1 MKKLLLVLLFVP
13 LVSCVNYDDD
23 IRELNEE
30 VEVLKEKNIAQ
41 DLVLDDLDSQIS
53 SIKQQQVSDANN
65 LNNRLDL
72 LDQSLDGFNNIIAS
86 LQASNTLLNNELAS
100 IKSDLSSLTTD
111 VSSLTTDVSS
121 LTTDVSSIGT
131 TGVSSIVTT
140 QSVSNTQASLNA
152 LDSQVSI
159 LSNNLT
165 AALNRISTLEASNNS
180 SSSTGSSTTITY
192 TVTETV
198 QLQIDWLRFFVPF
211 GVNDSGWLQSFGGGL
226 AQKGGLT
233 VLFNHTT
240 NEVNFPSLP
249 NYSFPLSEQ
258 FRVEDESG
266 NIIELLRTGSNWKA
280 SISSSATKIRFLYK
294 YASSPFQL
302 YTTPYI
308 EIKPSYNKFYVS
320 FSADITYSNI
330 TDTW

>member
-1 MKKLLLVLLFVP
+1 MKKLLLVMLFCP
-13 LVSCVNYDDD
+13 IVSCVNYDDD

-41 DLVLDDLDSQIS
+41 DLVLDDLNSEIA
-53 SIKQQQVSDANN
+53 SIKQQQANDVNN

-72 LDQSLDGFNNIIAS
+72 LEQSLDGFNNIVAS
-86 LQASNTLLNNELAS
+86 LQASNTSLNSELAS
-100 IKSDLSSLTTD
+100 IQSDLSSLTTD

-121 LTTDVSSIGT
+121 LTTDVSSTGT
-131 TGVSSIVTT
+131 S
-140 QSVSNTQASLNA
+140 QSVSSTQASINT
-152 LDSQVSI
+152 LDSQISV

-198 QLQIDWLRFFVPF
+198 QLQIDWLRYFVPF
-211 GVNDSGWLQSFGGGL
+211 AVNDSGWLQSMGFGGL
-226 AQKGGLT
+226 AEQGGLT

-249 NYSFPLSEQ
+249 QYSFPLSEQ

-266 NIIELLRTGSNWKA
+266 NIIELLQTGSNWKA

-294 YASSPFQL
+294 YSSSPFQL

-320 FSADITYSNI
+320 YSGDITYSNI
-330 TDTW
+330 SDTW

>member
-1 MKKLLLVLLFVP
+1 MKKLLLVMLFCP
-13 LVSCVNYDDD
+13 IVSCVNYDDD

-41 DLVLDDLDSQIS
+41 DLVLDDLNSEIS
-53 SIKQQQVSDANN
+53 SIKQQQANDVNN

-72 LDQSLDGFNNIIAS
+72 LEQSLDGFNNIVAS
-86 LQASNTLLNNELAS
+86 LQASNTSLNSELAS
-100 IKSDLSSLTTD
+100 IQSDLSSLTTD

-121 LTTDVSSIGT
+121 LTTDVSSTGT
-131 TGVSSIVTT
+131 S
-140 QSVSNTQASLNA
+140 QSVSSTQASINT
-152 LDSQVSI
+152 LDSQISV

-198 QLQIDWLRFFVPF
+198 QLQIDWLRYFVPF
-211 GVNDSGWLQSFGGGL
+211 AVNDSGWLQSINFGGL
-226 AQKGGLT
+226 AEQGGLT

-249 NYSFPLSEQ
+249 QYSFPLSEQ

-266 NIIELLRTGSNWKA
+266 NIIELLQTGSNWKA

-294 YASSPFQL
+294 YSSSPFQL

-320 FSADITYSNI
+320 YSGDITYSNI
-330 TDTW
+330 SDTW

>member
-1 MKKLLLVLLFVP
+1 MKKLILVLLVVP

-72 LDQSLDGFNNIIAS
+72 LDQSLDGLNNIIAS
-86 LQASNTLLNNELAS
+86 IQASNTLLNNELAS

-131 TGVSSIVTT
+131 T
-140 QSVSNTQASLNA
+140 QSVSNTQASINA
-152 LDSQVSI
+152 LDSQVSV

-165 AALNRISTLEASNNS
+165 AALNRISTLEASTNT
-180 SSSTGSSTTITY
+180 SSSTGSTTTIITY
-192 TVTETV
+192 TVTDTV
-198 QLQIDWLRFFVPF
+198 QLQIDWLRYFLPYAVMDTGFVQ
-211 GVNDSGWLQSFGGGL
+211 GSFGGGL
-226 AQKGGLT
+226 TQQGGFT
-233 VLFNHTT
+233 ILFNFTDGKVNIPGLPQYGSNTATT
-240 NEVNFPSLP
+240 
-249 NYSFPLSEQ
+249 
-258 FRVEDESG
+258 FRIEDQSG
-266 NIIELLRTGSNWKA
+266 NIENLVRDGSNWKA
-280 SISSSATKIRFLYK
+280 DIPTGATKLRFLYQFNGVSG
-294 YASSPFQL
+294 YL
-302 YTTPYI
+302 MTTPFI
-308 EIKPSYNKFYVS
+308 ELKTSYNKFYIS

>member
-1 MKKLLLVLLFVP
+1 MKKLLLILMFVP

-23 IRELNEE
+23 IKDLNDEIAL
-30 VEVLKEKNIAQ
+30 LKEKNLSQ
-41 DLVLDDLDSQIS
+41 DLALNDVNSEIDA
-53 SIKQQQVSDANN
+53 IKTQQVSDANN

-86 LQASNTLLNNELAS
+86 IQVSNTLLNNELAS

-111 VSSLTTDVSS
+111 VSSL
-121 LTTDVSSIGT
+121 
-131 TGVSSIVTT
+131 TT

-226 AQKGGLT
+226 AQQGGLT

>member
-1 MKKLLLVLLFVP
+1 MKKVILTFLCILP
-13 LVSCVNYDDD
+13 VSCVNYDDD
-23 IRELNEE
+23 IRDLNEE
-30 VEVLKEKNIAQ
+30 IEVLKEKNIAQ

-53 SIKQQQVSDANN
+53 SIKQQQANDASN

-72 LDQSLDGFNNIIAS
+72 LEQSLDGFNNIVAS
-86 LQASNTLLNNELAS
+86 LQASNTLLNSELAS

-121 LTTDVSSIGT
+121 TGT
-131 TGVSSIVTT
+131 S
-140 QSVSNTQASLNA
+140 QSVSSTQASINA
-152 LDSQVSI
+152 LDSQISV

-198 QLQIDWLRFFVPF
+198 QLQIDWLRYFVPF
-211 GVNDSGWLQSFGGGL
+211 AVNDSGWLQRSGSSL
-226 AQKGGLT
+226 AEQGGLT
-233 VLFNHTT
+233 VLFNHIT

-249 NYSFPLSEQ
+249 QYSFPLSEQ

-266 NIIELLRTGSNWKA
+266 NIIELLQTGTNWKA
-280 SISSSATKIRFLYK
+280 TISSSATKIRFLYK
-294 YASSPFQL
+294 YSSSPFQL

>member
-1 MKKLLLVLLFVP
+1 MFVP

-23 IRELNEE
+23 IKDLNDEIAL
-30 VEVLKEKNIAQ
+30 LKEKNLSQ
-41 DLVLDDLDSQIS
+41 DLALNDVNSEIDA
-53 SIKQQQVSDANN
+53 IKTQQVSDANN

-86 LQASNTLLNNELAS
+86 IQVSNTLLNNELAS
-100 IKSDLSSLTTD
+100 IKSDL
-111 VSSLTTDVSS
+111 SSLTTDVSS

-226 AQKGGLT
+226 AQQGGLT